1 MAAKKAPAWRL
12 SRRRQPGSRRG
23 AKTDY
28 RAAQVRTRAERG
40 RRKKALGRRTKLS
53 VTTAN
58 SGQTVLPFQ
67 QPHRTRP
74 QRTLTCLLLQGWRHR
89 AASAAAEDDEDTEE
103 GDAGG
108 AARPVEQPDG
118 EQGKRRR
125 YSRKRPRP
133 PAEDADEAGPPKR
146 RGKPDGK
153 LDEPAD
159 EYRRVKKP
167 ALRRRRPSPADLAVE
182 PAPAEDDARGNEPA
196 ASSAAPASSAVSP
209 VDLKAL
215 LKQTAGQL
223 SLSEL
228 LQNRN
233 LSLADLLKGNR
244 GALSALAA
252 PAQPHDSATAHA
264 ERAVS
269 TGRTGVGNTQGSPRE
284 QAEATYQPSGRS
296 AYINI
301 FL

>member
-1 MAAKKAPAWRL
+1 M
-12 SRRRQPGSRRG
+12 
-23 AKTDY
+23 
-28 RAAQVRTRAERG
+28 
-40 RRKKALGRRTKLS
+40 
-53 VTTAN
+53 
-58 SGQTVLPFQ
+58 LPFQ

-74 QRTLTCLLLQGWRHR
+74 PHTLTCLLLQGWRHR

-108 AARPVEQPDG
+108 AARPAEQPDG

-133 PAEDADEAGPPKR
+133 PAAEDADEAGPPKR

-269 TGRTGVGNTQGSPRE
+269 TGGTGVSNTQDSPRG
-284 QAEATYQPSGRS
+284 QAEATYVPAGRS
-296 AYINI
+296 DYMKI

>member
-1 MAAKKAPAWRL
+1 MRTVPSAAVA
-12 SRRRQPGSRRG
+12 RRRAS
-23 AKTDY
+23 
-28 RAAQVRTRAERG
+28 
-40 RRKKALGRRTKLS
+40 ALGRRTKLS

-58 SGQTVLPFQ
+58 LALYQTVFPLQ
-67 QPHRTRP
+67 QQNPAEPHS
-74 QRTLTCLLLQGWRHR
+74 TLTCVLLQGWRHR
-89 AASAAAEDDEDTEE
+89 AGSAAAEDDEDTEE
-103 GDAGG
+103 GDAGS
-108 AARPVEQPDG
+108 AARPAEQPDG

-133 PAEDADEAGPPKR
+133 PAAEDADEAGPPKR

-153 LDEPAD
+153 LDEPGD

-196 ASSAAPASSAVSP
+196 ASSAVSP

-252 PAQPHDSATAHA
+252 PAQPHDSAAAQA
-264 ERAVS
+264 ERTVS
-269 TGRTGVGNTQGSPRE
+269 TGRARPRRL
-284 QAEATYQPSGRS
+284 G
-296 AYINI
+296 
-301 FL
+301 